1 MKKRL
6 VVARNIENGSIL
18 FGHELVSD
26 VTDYN
31 ENILKIMQE
40 KYTFLTEIVEVE
52 FPELS
57 FPGLDERV
65 EQIDTQIH
73 ELSRQIDELEA
84 EKKKLC

>member
-6 VVARNIENGSIL
+6 VVARNIEAGSIL
-18 FGHELVSD
+18 FGNELVSD
-26 VTDYN
+26 VTDCN

-40 KYTFLTEIVEVE
+40 KYTFLTEIVDVE

-65 EQIDTQIH
+65 EQINTQIH
-73 ELSRQIDELEA
+73 ELSRQIGELEA